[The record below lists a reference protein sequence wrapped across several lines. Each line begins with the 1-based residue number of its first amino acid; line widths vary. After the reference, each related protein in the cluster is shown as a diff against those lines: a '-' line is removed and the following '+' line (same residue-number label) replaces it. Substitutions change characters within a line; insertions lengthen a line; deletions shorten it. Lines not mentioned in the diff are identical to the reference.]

1 MNISVLWMR
10 RRETETEK
18 GQVGRRKGGK
28 RTKKKQ
34 EKDTKNIPP
43 VKKSFVLLLS
53 RSPMNRICILS
64 PLEWIKHDDNE
75 MRSTFSPSNKMSI
88 KSHFT
93 IVSVYCRSIVQETT
107 SKMPQLLYIISMAVH
122 VAPYWKE
129 KKNRKKN
136 WDENKKANITMP
148 HFGTRWELASKL
160 TIKLVRAFDVMC
172 MRVFF
177 F

>member
-1 MNISVLWMR
+1 MNETTWDRNEERPSGKEKR
-10 RRETETEK
+10 RQK
-18 GQVGRRKGGK
+18 N
-28 RTKKKQ
+28 KKKQ

-129 KKNRKKN
+129 KKKQKK
-136 WDENKKANITMP
+136 KL
-148 HFGTRWELASKL
+148 RWKQESEYYNATFWHSVG
-160 TIKLVRAFDVMC
+160 IGI
-172 MRVFF
+172 
-177 F
+177 